1 MSFYTVAR
9 QKRRRVK
16 MNRRHKKKP
25 QTDYLAFIQQKWHA
39 FDWRGLILR
48 VRTVWLALP
57 KLHQRA
63 LLAIV
68 PVVCLLI
75 IIPFPERTEQAAVP
89 KSSERV
95 EISINTVGLSEQK
108 TPQQTDR
115 KSEFWREYTVKNG
128 DTLSQVFRA
137 NDLPMSDLNAL
148 VKIEGSDKPLSQITQ
163 GQLVRFKLAAD
174 GQLDILQLEKND
186 QSVMF
191 FRRSDGGFGRSK

>member
-1 MSFYTVAR
+1 
-9 QKRRRVK
+9 

-25 QTDYLAFIQQKWHA
+25 HTDYLALIQQRWHA

-48 VRTVWLALP
+48 VRPLWLALP

-63 LLAIV
+63 LMVII
-68 PVVCLLI
+68 PVVFLLI
-75 IIPFPERTEQAAVP
+75 IIPFPEQREQVVLP
-89 KSSERV
+89 KNSGRV
-95 EISINTVGLSEQK
+95 ELSLNTTGLSEQK
-108 TPQQTDR
+108 TAQQTEL
-115 KSEFWREYTVKNG
+115 KSDAWQEYTVKNG

-174 GQLDILQLEKND
+174 GQLDILQLEKNTK
-186 QSVMF
+186 SVMF
-191 FRRSDGGFGRSK
+191 FRLSDGGFGRSK

>member
-1 MSFYTVAR
+1 
-9 QKRRRVK
+9 
-16 MNRRHKKKP
+16 MNRRHKNKP
-25 QTDYLAFIQQKWHA
+25 KTDYLASIQQQWDRL
-39 FDWRGLILR
+39 DWRDLSVR

-75 IIPFPERTEQAAVP
+75 IIPFPERTEQTSVP

-108 TPQQTDR
+108 MLQQTEL
-115 KSEFWREYTVKNG
+115 KSDAWREYTVKNG

-148 VKIEGSDKPLSQITQ
+148 VKIEGNDKPLSQITQ

-174 GQLDILQLEKND
+174 GQLDILQLEKNT